1 MESRARTQIG
11 YFKTIRGREIA
22 IIAIIAVIENLGERP
37 STQRNRGCRGTG
49 GIDELGNLVIG

>member
-22 IIAIIAVIENLGERP
+22 IIATIAIIAVIENLGERP

-49 GIDELGNLVIG
+49 EFH

>member
-22 IIAIIAVIENLGERP
+22 IIATIAIIAVIENLGERP
-37 STQRNRGCRGTG
+37 STRRNRGSRGTG
-49 GIDELGNLVIG
+49 EFH